1 VPLDFLQ
8 ALSERR
14 NYLICRYF
22 YGARRT
28 RTADLL
34 GRSSRSPTRK
44 TLRLEPVRGERLEC
58 RSISR
63 NQPVLSMA
71 KRTHTPAR
79 PAGRFD
85 GSADFPWYVREV
97 SLRLSTSNLEAIE
110 RRGIPVPHYDRGAL
124 APRILH
130 IGVGGFH
137 RAHLARYID
146 ELAESGDG
154 WGIRGI
160 GLLDADRRIAS
171 VLESQDHL
179 YTLIERDSNG
189 SRPRIVGSIVDYRL
203 VADDVDAFAR
213 QVARPEIAILSM
225 TITEGG
231 YSLDKPNPTID
242 TIVTGLDVRRAS
254 GAKPLTILS
263 CDNLPGNGNAARQA
277 VTRVSETRSD
287 DLVRYVETACSFPN
301 SMVDRI
307 TPQTTDADRAWL
319 REEFEVEDGWPVVSE
334 PFRQW
339 VLEDSFAAGRPSFED
354 VGALFTDRVHDW
366 ELYKL
371 RMLNATHSCMAYLM
385 AIAGVVYVDEAVAL
399 PAVREYLERFLS
411 TEAIPTLSE
420 IPEHPAA
427 DYARTVLGRFENT
440 GVRDQIARLCIDGT
454 AKFPSFLIPTVERQL
469 QVDGPVECAALAL
482 AGWARYLATVPS
494 AERAHDQ
501 QGDRAATF
509 ALRSITDPH
518 AFLEFDQVFTP
529 RLRESSRFRD
539 AFVAASNAVG
549 ERGAI
554 GAIEGLLGS

>member
-1 VPLDFLQ
+1 MKPFE
-8 ALSERR
+8 S
-14 NYLICRYF
+14 
-22 YGARRT
+22 
-28 RTADLL
+28 
-34 GRSSRSPTRK
+34 
-44 TLRLEPVRGERLEC
+44 VRGLSQSSSWARLWA
-58 RSISR
+58 
-63 NQPVLSMA
+63 L
-71 KRTHTPAR
+71 
-79 PAGRFD
+79 D
-85 GSADFPWYVREV
+85 GFADFPCYVRDV
-97 SLRLSTSNLEAIE
+97 SLRLSTSNLESIE

-124 APRILH
+124 TPRILH

-146 ELAESGDG
+146 ELAESGNG

-203 VADDVDAFAR
+203 VGDDVDAFAQ
-213 QVARPEIAILSM
+213 QVAQPDIAILSM

-254 GAKPLTILS
+254 GGKPLTILS

-277 VTRVSETRSD
+277 LTRVSEARSG

-319 REEFEVEDGWPVVSE
+319 HEEFGVEDGWPVVSE

-354 VGALFTDRVHDW
+354 VGALFTNRVHDW

-371 RMLNATHSCMAYLM
+371 RMLNATHSCLAYLA
-385 AIAGVVYVDEAVAL
+385 AIAGIVYVDEALAV
-399 PAVREYLERFLS
+399 PAVSHYLERFLS
-411 TEAIPTLSE
+411 TEAIPTLAE
-420 IPEHPAA
+420 IPGHPARRSRS
-427 DYARTVLGRFENT
+427 DRSVTLGHFSSSTRSSHP
-440 GVRDQIARLCIDGT
+440 A
-454 AKFPSFLIPTVERQL
+454 
-469 QVDGPVECAALAL
+469 
-482 AGWARYLATVPS
+482 S
-494 AERAHDQ
+494 A
-501 QGDRAATF
+501 RAAGSATLSPMR
-509 ALRSITDPH
+509 APRSPST
-518 AFLEFDQVFTP
+518 VRWVRWSGSRRCRRRP
-529 RLRESSRFRD
+529 RRSRR
-539 AFVAASNAVG
+539 
-549 ERGAI
+549 
-554 GAIEGLLGS
+554 